1 MLEQDPNKTGRNR
14 DSLRER
20 LNQHSPVRVKYLTA
34 AKKEEDLDIF
44 VESFALSLANFE
56 AQ

>member
-44 VESFALSLANFE
+44 VESFALSLANSA